1 MRKKSKSAAILAVIM
16 AMTLAGS
23 SAVYAEENPSAK
35 TTETDDNEKEDTRA
49 AENEPAPCNEGEHEL
64 IESKVVLP
72 TCTERGYTIYKCK
85 ADGCTYEE
93 KRDETAALGH
103 ELKEVSMQE
112 ATADKPGV
120 ITYKCQRQGCDYTEL
135 AEIPVKNTNTVDG
148 KTDDAD
154 TKTDETP
161 GTDADSKSEDG
172 KTDASEEDKNSN
184 TENASVDKDSTSG
197 KTEPTDS
204 DTSADSKNEGA
215 EKDLPEED
223 LPEEDLPEEDLS
235 EEDIDEEYASF
246 ASSTSTD
253 IVTEYDPET
262 AVGTIRVAKKDS
274 DDPTETEEVTGMTV
288 PAGTTEIK
296 KDADGNITDLAV
308 STAID
313 EVKNGFS
320 LTSENKKLH
329 SISIS
334 DKKNPKDH
342 WITLSAKESATE
354 LGIRLRNGNNK
365 IIITLTENEKPL
377 NIIKVSDT
385 EKDVILTTSTAGTCV
400 INKAVQNISVDKD
413 GKYSDKKTL
422 GRKNQII
429 LKDVNGSAPY
439 LELEYV
445 KDETVTTSVS
455 AKDEN
460 AAGVLENGNTK
471 VGNSESKGS
480 AAEKQKDPDE
490 ELYWIQPYGE
500 ENQEPIVIT
509 VYKK

>member
-1 MRKKSKSAAILAVIM
+1 MRKKSKSAAILAVVM

-23 SAVYAEENPSAK
+23 SAVYAEENSSAK
-35 TTETDDNEKEDTRA
+35 TAETDDDEKEDPRA

-148 KTDDAD
+148 KTD
-154 TKTDETP
+154 
-161 GTDADSKSEDG
+161 
-172 KTDASEEDKNSN
+172 ASEEDKNSN

-197 KTEPTDS
+197 KTDPADS
-204 DTSADSKNEGA
+204 DTSADSKNEDA
-215 EKDLPEED
+215 EED
-223 LPEEDLPEEDLS
+223 LPD
-235 EEDIDEEYASF
+235 EDIDEEYASF

-385 EKDVILTTSTAGTCV
+385 EKDVILTTSTDGTCV

-429 LKDVNGSAPY
+429 LNDVNGSAPY

-445 KDETVTTSVS
+445 KDETVTTSAS
-455 AKDEN
+455 EKDED
-460 AAGVLENGNTK
+460 AARNLETKNTK
-471 VGNSESKGS
+471 AGDSESKG
-480 AAEKQKDPDE
+480 AEAEKQKDPDE
-490 ELYWIQPYGE
+490 ELYWIQLYGE

>member
-1 MRKKSKSAAILAVIM
+1 MRKKSKSAAILAVVM

-23 SAVYAEENPSAK
+23 SAVYAEENSSAK
-35 TTETDDNEKEDTRA
+35 TAETDDNEKEDTRA

-223 LPEEDLPEEDLS
+223 LPEEDLS

-262 AVGTIRVAKKDS
+262 AVGTICVAKKDS

-429 LKDVNGSAPY
+429 LNDVNGSAPY

>member
-1 MRKKSKSAAILAVIM
+1 MRKKSKSAAILAVVM

-35 TTETDDNEKEDTRA
+35 TAETDDDEKEDTRA
-49 AENEPAPCNEGEHEL
+49 AENEPALCNEGEHEL

-103 ELKEVSMQE
+103 ELKEVSIQE

-135 AEIPVKNTNTVDG
+135 AEIPVKNTNDVDG

-161 GTDADSKSEDG
+161 GTDADSKTEDGKTEDG

-197 KTEPTDS
+197 KTDPADS
-204 DTSADSKNEGA
+204 DTSADSKNEDA
-215 EKDLPEED
+215 EED
-223 LPEEDLPEEDLS
+223 LPD
-235 EEDIDEEYASF
+235 EDIDEEYASF

-262 AVGTIRVAKKDS
+262 AVGTICVAKKDS
-274 DDPTETEEVTGMTV
+274 DDPMETEEVTGMTV
-288 PAGTTEIK
+288 PTGTTEIR
-296 KDADGNITDLAV
+296 KDSEGNITDLAI
-308 STAID
+308 STSIN
-313 EVKNGFS
+313 EIKNGFS

-329 SISIS
+329 SIAII
-334 DKKNPKDH
+334 DEKDPVNH
-342 WITLSAKESATE
+342 WITLSAKETASE
-354 LGIRLRNGNNK
+354 LGIRLRRDGNK
-365 IIITLTENEKPL
+365 IIITLTESEKPL
-377 NIIKVSDT
+377 NIIKVSDS
-385 EKDVILTTSTAGTCV
+385 EKEVILTTSTDGTCV

-429 LKDVNGSAPY
+429 LNDVNGNKSY
-439 LELEYV
+439 LELEYA
-445 KDETVTTSVS
+445 KDETATTSVS
-455 AKDEN
+455 AKDED

-471 VGNSESKGS
+471 AGNSESKG
-480 AAEKQKDPDE
+480 AEAEKQKDPDE

>member
-1 MRKKSKSAAILAVIM
+1 MRKKSKSAAILAVVM

-23 SAVYAEENPSAK
+23 SAVYAEENSSAK
-35 TTETDDNEKEDTRA
+35 TAETDDNEKEDTRA

-85 ADGCTYEE
+85 VDGCTYEE

-103 ELKEVSMQE
+103 ELKEVSIQE

-135 AEIPVKNTNTVDG
+135 AEIPVKNTNAVDG

-154 TKTDETP
+154 TKTDEKP
-161 GTDADSKSEDG
+161 GTDADGKSEDG
-172 KTDASEEDKNSN
+172 KTDASEENKNSN

-223 LPEEDLPEEDLS
+223 LPEED
-235 EEDIDEEYASF
+235 IDEEYASY

-274 DDPTETEEVTGMTV
+274 DNPTETEEVTGMTV
-288 PAGTTEIK
+288 PTETTEIK
-296 KDADGNITDLAV
+296 KDSEGNITDLAI
-308 STAID
+308 STSID
-313 EVKNGFS
+313 EIKNGFS
-320 LTSENKKLH
+320 LTSEKKKLH
-329 SISIS
+329 SIAIIN
-334 DKKNPKDH
+334 KEAPKNH
-342 WITLSAKESATE
+342 WITLSAKETASE
-354 LGIRLRNGNNK
+354 LGIHLHNENNK

-385 EKDVILTTSTAGTCV
+385 EKELLLTTSTAGTCV

-413 GKYSDKKTL
+413 GKYLDKKTL

-429 LKDVNGSAPY
+429 LNDVNGSAPY

-445 KDETVTTSVS
+445 KDEVATTSAS
-455 AKDEN
+455 EKDED
-460 AAGVLENGNTK
+460 AARNLETKNTK
-471 VGNSESKGS
+471 AGDSESKG
-480 AAEKQKDPDE
+480 AEAEKQKDPDE

>member
-1 MRKKSKSAAILAVIM
+1 MRKKSKSAAILAVVM

-23 SAVYAEENPSAK
+23 SAVYAEENSSAK
-35 TTETDDNEKEDTRA
+35 TAETDDNEKEDTRA

-85 ADGCTYEE
+85 VDGCTYEE

-103 ELKEVSMQE
+103 ELKEVSIQE

-135 AEIPVKNTNTVDG
+135 AEIPVKNTNAV
-148 KTDDAD
+148 
-154 TKTDETP
+154 
-161 GTDADSKSEDG
+161 DG
-172 KTDASEEDKNSN
+172 KTDASEENKNSN

-223 LPEEDLPEEDLS
+223 LPEED
-235 EEDIDEEYASF
+235 IDEEYASY

-385 EKDVILTTSTAGTCV
+385 EKDVILTTSTDGTCV

-429 LKDVNGSAPY
+429 LNDVNGSAPY

-445 KDETVTTSVS
+445 KDEVATTSAS
-455 AKDEN
+455 EKDED
-460 AAGVLENGNTK
+460 AARNLETKNTK
-471 VGNSESKGS
+471 AGDSESKG
-480 AAEKQKDPDE
+480 AEAEKQKDPDE

>member
-1 MRKKSKSAAILAVIM
+1 MRKKSKSAAILAVVM

-23 SAVYAEENPSAK
+23 SAVYAEENSSAK
-35 TTETDDNEKEDTRA
+35 TAETDDDEKEDPRA

-148 KTDDAD
+148 KTD
-154 TKTDETP
+154 
-161 GTDADSKSEDG
+161 
-172 KTDASEEDKNSN
+172 ASEEDKNSN

-197 KTEPTDS
+197 KIDPADS
-204 DTSADSKNEGA
+204 DTSADSKNEDA
-215 EKDLPEED
+215 
-223 LPEEDLPEEDLS
+223 EEDLS

-262 AVGTIRVAKKDS
+262 AVGTICVAKKDS

-429 LKDVNGSAPY
+429 LNDVNGSAPY

-445 KDETVTTSVS
+445 KDEVATTSAS
-455 AKDEN
+455 EKDED
-460 AAGVLENGNTK
+460 AARNLETKNTK
-471 VGNSESKGS
+471 AGDSESKG
-480 AAEKQKDPDE
+480 AEAEKQKDPDE

>member
-1 MRKKSKSAAILAVIM
+1 MRKKSKSAAILAVVM

-23 SAVYAEENPSAK
+23 SAVYAEENSSAK
-35 TTETDDNEKEDTRA
+35 TAETDDNEKEDTRA

-85 ADGCTYEE
+85 VDGCPYEE

-103 ELKEVSMQE
+103 ELKEVSIQE

-135 AEIPVKNTNTVDG
+135 AEIPVKNTNAVDG

-154 TKTDETP
+154 TKTDEKP

-172 KTDASEEDKNSN
+172 KTDASEENKNSN
-184 TENASVDKDSTSG
+184 TENASVDKDNTSG
-197 KTEPTDS
+197 KTEPADS

-215 EKDLPEED
+215 EED
-223 LPEEDLPEEDLS
+223 LPEEDLPEED
-235 EEDIDEEYASF
+235 IDEEYASY

-288 PAGTTEIK
+288 PTETTEIK
-296 KDADGNITDLAV
+296 KDSEGNITDLAI
-308 STAID
+308 STSID
-313 EVKNGFS
+313 EIKNGFS
-320 LTSENKKLH
+320 LTSEKKKLH
-329 SISIS
+329 SIAIIN
-334 DKKNPKDH
+334 KEAPKNH
-342 WITLSAKESATE
+342 WITLSAKETASE
-354 LGIRLRNGNNK
+354 LGIHLHNENNK

-385 EKDVILTTSTAGTCV
+385 EKELLLTTSTAGTCV

-429 LKDVNGSAPY
+429 LNDVNGSAPY

-445 KDETVTTSVS
+445 KDEVATTSAS
-455 AKDEN
+455 EKDED
-460 AAGVLENGNTK
+460 AARNLETKNTK
-471 VGNSESKGS
+471 AGDSESKG
-480 AAEKQKDPDE
+480 AEAEKQKDPNE

>member
-23 SAVYAEENPSAK
+23 SAVYAEENSSAK
-35 TTETDDNEKEDTRA
+35 TAETDDNEKEDTRA

-85 ADGCTYEE
+85 VDGCTYEE

-103 ELKEVSMQE
+103 ELKEVSIQE

-135 AEIPVKNTNTVDG
+135 AEIPVKNTNAVDG

-154 TKTDETP
+154 TKTDEKP
-161 GTDADSKSEDG
+161 GTDADGKSEDG
-172 KTDASEEDKNSN
+172 KTDASEENKNSN

-197 KTEPTDS
+197 KTEPADS

-223 LPEEDLPEEDLS
+223 LPEED
-235 EEDIDEEYASF
+235 IDEEYASY

-288 PAGTTEIK
+288 PTETTEIK
-296 KDADGNITDLAV
+296 KDSEGNITDLAI
-308 STAID
+308 STSID
-313 EVKNGFS
+313 EIKNGFS
-320 LTSENKKLH
+320 LTSEKKKLH
-329 SISIS
+329 SIAIIN
-334 DKKNPKDH
+334 KEAPKNH
-342 WITLSAKESATE
+342 WITLSAKETASE
-354 LGIRLRNGNNK
+354 LGIHLHNENNK

-385 EKDVILTTSTAGTCV
+385 EKELLLTTSTAGTCV

-429 LKDVNGSAPY
+429 LNDVNGSAPY

-445 KDETVTTSVS
+445 KDEVATTSAS
-455 AKDEN
+455 EKDED
-460 AAGVLENGNTK
+460 AARNLETKNTK
-471 VGNSESKGS
+471 AGDSESKG
-480 AAEKQKDPDE
+480 AEAEKQKDPDE

>member
-1 MRKKSKSAAILAVIM
+1 MRKKSKSAAILAVVM

-23 SAVYAEENPSAK
+23 SAVYAEENSSAK
-35 TTETDDNEKEDTRA
+35 TAETDDDEKEDPRA

-148 KTDDAD
+148 KTD
-154 TKTDETP
+154 
-161 GTDADSKSEDG
+161 
-172 KTDASEEDKNSN
+172 ASEEDKNSN

-197 KTEPTDS
+197 KIDPADS
-204 DTSADSKNEGA
+204 DTSADSKNEDA
-215 EKDLPEED
+215 
-223 LPEEDLPEEDLS
+223 EEDLS
-235 EEDIDEEYASF
+235 DEDIDEEYASY

-342 WITLSAKESATE
+342 WLTLSAKESATE

-385 EKDVILTTSTAGTCV
+385 EKDVILTTSTDGTCV

-429 LKDVNGSAPY
+429 LNDVNGSAPY

-445 KDETVTTSVS
+445 KDETVTTSAS
-455 AKDEN
+455 EKDED
-460 AAGVLENGNTK
+460 AARNLETKNTK
-471 VGNSESKGS
+471 AGDSESK
-480 AAEKQKDPDE
+480 AAEAEKQKDPDE

>member
-85 ADGCTYEE
+85 VDGCTYEE

-103 ELKEVSMQE
+103 ELKEVSIQE

-135 AEIPVKNTNTVDG
+135 AEIPVKNTNTV
-148 KTDDAD
+148 
-154 TKTDETP
+154 
-161 GTDADSKSEDG
+161 DG

-223 LPEEDLPEEDLS
+223 LS

-262 AVGTIRVAKKDS
+262 AVGTICVAKKDS

-385 EKDVILTTSTAGTCV
+385 EKDVILTTSTDGTCV

-429 LKDVNGSAPY
+429 LNDVNGSAPY

-445 KDETVTTSVS
+445 KDEVATTSAS
-455 AKDEN
+455 EKDED
-460 AAGVLENGNTK
+460 AARNLETKNTK
-471 VGNSESKGS
+471 SGDSESKG
-480 AAEKQKDPDE
+480 AEAEKQKDPDE

>member
-1 MRKKSKSAAILAVIM
+1 MRKKSKSAAILAVVM

-23 SAVYAEENPSAK
+23 SAVYAEENSSAK
-35 TTETDDNEKEDTRA
+35 TAETDDNEKEDTRA

-85 ADGCTYEE
+85 VDGCTYEE

-103 ELKEVSMQE
+103 ELKEVSIQE

-148 KTDDAD
+148 KTD
-154 TKTDETP
+154 
-161 GTDADSKSEDG
+161 
-172 KTDASEEDKNSN
+172 ASEEDKNSN

-197 KTEPTDS
+197 KIDPADS
-204 DTSADSKNEGA
+204 DTSADSKNEDA
-215 EKDLPEED
+215 EED
-223 LPEEDLPEEDLS
+223 LPD
-235 EEDIDEEYASF
+235 EDIDEEYASY

-288 PAGTTEIK
+288 PTGTTEIR

-329 SISIS
+329 SIAII
-334 DKKNPKDH
+334 DEKDPVNH
-342 WITLSAKESATE
+342 WITLSAKETASE
-354 LGIRLRNGNNK
+354 LGIRLRRDGNK

-385 EKDVILTTSTAGTCV
+385 EKDVILTTSTDGTCV

-429 LKDVNGSAPY
+429 LNDVNGSAPY

-445 KDETVTTSVS
+445 KDETVTTSAS
-455 AKDEN
+455 EKDED
-460 AAGVLENGNTK
+460 AARNLETKNTK
-471 VGNSESKGS
+471 AGDSESK
-480 AAEKQKDPDE
+480 AAEAEKQKDPDE

>member
-1 MRKKSKSAAILAVIM
+1 MRKKSKSAAILAVVM

-23 SAVYAEENPSAK
+23 SAVYAEENSSAK
-35 TTETDDNEKEDTRA
+35 TAETDDNEKEDTRA
-49 AENEPAPCNEGEHEL
+49 AENEPALCNEGEHEL

-85 ADGCTYEE
+85 VDGCTYEE

-103 ELKEVSMQE
+103 ELKEVSIQE

-135 AEIPVKNTNTVDG
+135 AEIPVKNTNAVDG

-154 TKTDETP
+154 TKTDEKP

-172 KTDASEEDKNSN
+172 KTDASEENKNSN
-184 TENASVDKDSTSG
+184 TENASVDKDNTSG
-197 KTEPTDS
+197 KTEPADS

-223 LPEEDLPEEDLS
+223 LPEED
-235 EEDIDEEYASF
+235 IDEEYASY

-274 DDPTETEEVTGMTV
+274 DDSTETEEVIGMTV
-288 PAGTTEIK
+288 PTETTEIK
-296 KDADGNITDLAV
+296 KDSEGNITDLAI
-308 STAID
+308 STSID
-313 EVKNGFS
+313 EIKNGFS
-320 LTSENKKLH
+320 LTSEKKKLH
-329 SISIS
+329 SIAIIN
-334 DKKNPKDH
+334 KEAPKNH
-342 WITLSAKESATE
+342 WITLSAKETASE
-354 LGIRLRNGNNK
+354 LGIHLHNENNK

-385 EKDVILTTSTAGTCV
+385 EKELLLTTSTAGTCV
-400 INKAVQNISVDKD
+400 INKEVQDVFVDKD

-422 GRKNQII
+422 GRKNKII
-429 LKDVNGSAPY
+429 LNDVNGSAPY
-439 LELEYV
+439 LELEFV
-445 KDETVTTSVS
+445 KDEVATTSAS
-455 AKDEN
+455 EKDED
-460 AAGVLENGNTK
+460 AARNLETKNTK
-471 VGNSESKGS
+471 AGDSESKG
-480 AAEKQKDPDE
+480 AEAEKQKDPDE

>member
-1 MRKKSKSAAILAVIM
+1 MRKKCKSAAALALIM
-16 AMTLAGS
+16 VMSMAGS
-23 SAVYAEENPSAK
+23 SMVYAGETVPAK
-35 TTETDDNEKEDTRA
+35 TGETAKEDTTKENPA
-49 AENEPAPCNEGEHEL
+49 KEAENEPALCNEGEHEL
-64 IESKVVLP
+64 IEREVVLP
-72 TCTERGYTIYKCK
+72 TCTEKGYSIYRCK
-85 ADGCTYEE
+85 VDGCTYEE

-103 ELKEVSMQE
+103 DMKEVSVQE
-112 ATADKPGV
+112 ATADKPGI

-135 AEIPVKNTNTVDG
+135 AEVPAKDPNNSDTKDDDNTSGSDTKDDTKPGTDTDG
-148 KTDDAD
+148 KT
-154 TKTDETP
+154 E
-161 GTDADSKSEDG
+161 EG
-172 KTDASEEDKNSN
+172 KTDISEDNKNSDA
-184 TENASVDKDSTSG
+184 ENAATDKDSNSG
-197 KTEPTDS
+197 KGDS
-204 DTSADSKNEGA
+204 ADTSTSSDGKDTDKNNTDE
-215 EKDLPEED
+215 ELP
-223 LPEEDLPEEDLS
+223 

-288 PAGTTEIK
+288 PTGTTEIK

-313 EVKNGFS
+313 EIKNGFS

-329 SISIS
+329 SISII
-334 DKKNPKDH
+334 DKKNPKAH
-342 WITLSAKESATE
+342 WITLSAKETASE
-354 LGIRLRNGNNK
+354 LGIRIHNGSNK
-365 IIITLTENEKPL
+365 IVVTLTENEKPL

-385 EKDVILTTSTAGTCV
+385 EKEVILTTSTNGTCV

-429 LKDVNGSAPY
+429 LNDVNGNKPY

-445 KDETVTTSVS
+445 KDETATTSAS
-455 AKDEN
+455 AKDEDATGN
-460 AAGVLENGNTK
+460 LENGNTRA
-471 VGNSESKGS
+471 GDSD
-480 AAEKQKDPDE
+480 AEKQKNPNE
-490 ELYWIQPYGE
+490 ELYWIQPYGDE
-500 ENQEPIVIT
+500 SQEPIVIT

>member
-1 MRKKSKSAAILAVIM
+1 MRKKSKSAAILAVVM

-23 SAVYAEENPSAK
+23 SAVYAEENSSAK
-35 TTETDDNEKEDTRA
+35 TAETDDNEKEDTRA

-85 ADGCTYEE
+85 VDGCTYEE

-103 ELKEVSMQE
+103 ELKEVSIQE

-135 AEIPVKNTNTVDG
+135 AEIPVKNTNAV
-148 KTDDAD
+148 
-154 TKTDETP
+154 
-161 GTDADSKSEDG
+161 DG
-172 KTDASEEDKNSN
+172 KTDASEENKNSN

-197 KTEPTDS
+197 KTEPADS

-223 LPEEDLPEEDLS
+223 
-235 EEDIDEEYASF
+235 IDEEYASY

-385 EKDVILTTSTAGTCV
+385 EKDVILTTSTDGTCV

-429 LKDVNGSAPY
+429 LNDVNGSAPY

-445 KDETVTTSVS
+445 KDEVATTSAS
-455 AKDEN
+455 EKDED
-460 AAGVLENGNTK
+460 AARNLETKNTK
-471 VGNSESKGS
+471 AGDSESKG
-480 AAEKQKDPDE
+480 AEAEKQKDPDE

>member
-1 MRKKSKSAAILAVIM
+1 
-16 AMTLAGS
+16 
-23 SAVYAEENPSAK
+23 
-35 TTETDDNEKEDTRA
+35 
-49 AENEPAPCNEGEHEL
+49 
-64 IESKVVLP
+64 
-72 TCTERGYTIYKCK
+72 
-85 ADGCTYEE
+85 
-93 KRDETAALGH
+93 
-103 ELKEVSMQE
+103 
-112 ATADKPGV
+112 
-120 ITYKCQRQGCDYTEL
+120 
-135 AEIPVKNTNTVDG
+135 
-148 KTDDAD
+148 
-154 TKTDETP
+154 
-161 GTDADSKSEDG
+161 
-172 KTDASEEDKNSN
+172 
-184 TENASVDKDSTSG
+184 
-197 KTEPTDS
+197 
-204 DTSADSKNEGA
+204 
-215 EKDLPEED
+215 
-223 LPEEDLPEEDLS
+223 
-235 EEDIDEEYASF
+235 
-246 ASSTSTD
+246 
-253 IVTEYDPET
+253 
-262 AVGTIRVAKKDS
+262 
-274 DDPTETEEVTGMTV
+274 MTV

-329 SISIS
+329 SIAII
-334 DKKNPKDH
+334 DEKDPENH
-342 WITLSAKESATE
+342 WITLRAKETASE
-354 LGIRLRNGNNK
+354 LGIHIYNGNNK

-385 EKDVILTTSTAGTCV
+385 EKEVILTTSTNGTCV
-400 INKAVQNISVDKD
+400 INKVVQNISVDKD
-413 GKYSDKKTL
+413 WKYSDKKTL

-429 LKDVNGSAPY
+429 LNNIKGSVPY

>member
-1 MRKKSKSAAILAVIM
+1 MRKKSKSAAILAVVI

-23 SAVYAEENPSAK
+23 SAVYAEENSSAK
-35 TTETDDNEKEDTRA
+35 TAETDDNEKEDTRA

-85 ADGCTYEE
+85 VDGCTYEE

-103 ELKEVSMQE
+103 ELKEVSIQE

-148 KTDDAD
+148 KTD
-154 TKTDETP
+154 
-161 GTDADSKSEDG
+161 
-172 KTDASEEDKNSN
+172 ASEEDKNSN

-197 KTEPTDS
+197 KIDPADS
-204 DTSADSKNEGA
+204 DTSADSKNEDA
-215 EKDLPEED
+215 EED
-223 LPEEDLPEEDLS
+223 LPD
-235 EEDIDEEYASF
+235 EDIDEEYASY

-342 WITLSAKESATE
+342 WITLSAKESVTE

-385 EKDVILTTSTAGTCV
+385 EKDVILTTSTDGTCV

-429 LKDVNGSAPY
+429 LNDVNGSAPY

-445 KDETVTTSVS
+445 KDEVATTSAS
-455 AKDEN
+455 EKDED
-460 AAGVLENGNTK
+460 AARNLETKNTK
-471 VGNSESKGS
+471 AGDSESKG
-480 AAEKQKDPDE
+480 AEAEKQKDPDE

>member
-1 MRKKSKSAAILAVIM
+1 MRKKSKSAAILAVVM

-23 SAVYAEENPSAK
+23 SAVYAEENSSAK
-35 TTETDDNEKEDTRA
+35 TAETDDDEKEDPRA

-148 KTDDAD
+148 KTD
-154 TKTDETP
+154 
-161 GTDADSKSEDG
+161 
-172 KTDASEEDKNSN
+172 ASEEDKNSN

-197 KTEPTDS
+197 KIDPADS
-204 DTSADSKNEGA
+204 DTSADSKNEDA
-215 EKDLPEED
+215 EED
-223 LPEEDLPEEDLS
+223 LPD
-235 EEDIDEEYASF
+235 EDIDEEYASY

-262 AVGTIRVAKKDS
+262 AVGTIHVAKKDS

-342 WITLSAKESATE
+342 WLTLSAKESATE

-385 EKDVILTTSTAGTCV
+385 EKDVILTTSTDGTCV

-429 LKDVNGSAPY
+429 LNDVNGSAPY

-445 KDETVTTSVS
+445 KDETVTTSAS
-455 AKDEN
+455 EKDED
-460 AAGVLENGNTK
+460 AARNLETKNTK
-471 VGNSESKGS
+471 AGDSESK
-480 AAEKQKDPDE
+480 AAEAEKQKDPDE

>member
-1 MRKKSKSAAILAVIM
+1 MRKKSKSAAILAVVM

-23 SAVYAEENPSAK
+23 SAVYAEENSSAK
-35 TTETDDNEKEDTRA
+35 TAETDDDEKEDPRA

-148 KTDDAD
+148 KTD
-154 TKTDETP
+154 
-161 GTDADSKSEDG
+161 
-172 KTDASEEDKNSN
+172 ASEEDKNSN

-197 KTEPTDS
+197 KIDPADS
-204 DTSADSKNEGA
+204 DTSADSKNEDA
-215 EKDLPEED
+215 EED
-223 LPEEDLPEEDLS
+223 LPD
-235 EEDIDEEYASF
+235 EDIDEEYASY

-262 AVGTIRVAKKDS
+262 AVGTICVAKKDS

-342 WITLSAKESATE
+342 WLTLSAKESATE

-385 EKDVILTTSTAGTCV
+385 EKDVILTTSTDGTCV

-429 LKDVNGSAPY
+429 LNDVNGSAPY

-445 KDETVTTSVS
+445 KDETVTTSAS
-455 AKDEN
+455 EKDED
-460 AAGVLENGNTK
+460 AARNLETKNTK
-471 VGNSESKGS
+471 AGDSESK
-480 AAEKQKDPDE
+480 AAEAEKQKDPDE

>member
-1 MRKKSKSAAILAVIM
+1 MRKKSKSAAILAVVM

-23 SAVYAEENPSAK
+23 SAVYAEENSSAK
-35 TTETDDNEKEDTRA
+35 TAETDDNEKEDTRA

-85 ADGCTYEE
+85 VDGCTYEE

-103 ELKEVSMQE
+103 ELKEVSIQE

-135 AEIPVKNTNTVDG
+135 AEIPVKNTNAVDG

-154 TKTDETP
+154 TKTDEKP
-161 GTDADSKSEDG
+161 GTDADGKSEDG
-172 KTDASEEDKNSN
+172 KTDASEENKNSN

-197 KTEPTDS
+197 KTEPVDS

-223 LPEEDLPEEDLS
+223 LPEED
-235 EEDIDEEYASF
+235 IDEEYASY

-288 PAGTTEIK
+288 PTETTEIK
-296 KDADGNITDLAV
+296 KDSEGNITDLAI
-308 STAID
+308 STSID
-313 EVKNGFS
+313 EIKNGFS
-320 LTSENKKLH
+320 LTSEKKKLH
-329 SISIS
+329 SIAIIN
-334 DKKNPKDH
+334 KEAPKNH
-342 WITLSAKESATE
+342 WITLSAKETASE
-354 LGIRLRNGNNK
+354 LGIHLHNENNK

-385 EKDVILTTSTAGTCV
+385 EKELLLTTSTAGTCV

-429 LKDVNGSAPY
+429 LNDVNGSAPY

-445 KDETVTTSVS
+445 KDEVATTSAS
-455 AKDEN
+455 EKDED
-460 AAGVLENGNTK
+460 AARNLETKNTK
-471 VGNSESKGS
+471 AGDSESKG
-480 AAEKQKDPDE
+480 AEAEKQKDPDE

>member
-49 AENEPAPCNEGEHEL
+49 AENESAPCNEGEHEL

-85 ADGCTYEE
+85 VDGCTYEE

-148 KTDDAD
+148 KTD
-154 TKTDETP
+154 
-161 GTDADSKSEDG
+161 
-172 KTDASEEDKNSN
+172 ASEEDKNSN

-197 KTEPTDS
+197 KIDPADS
-204 DTSADSKNEGA
+204 DTSADSKNEDA
-215 EKDLPEED
+215 EED
-223 LPEEDLPEEDLS
+223 LPD
-235 EEDIDEEYASF
+235 EDIDEEYASY

-342 WITLSAKESATE
+342 WLTLSAKESATE

-385 EKDVILTTSTAGTCV
+385 EKDVILTTSTDGTCV

-429 LKDVNGSAPY
+429 LNDVNGSAPY

-445 KDETVTTSVS
+445 KDETVTTSAS
-455 AKDEN
+455 EKDED
-460 AAGVLENGNTK
+460 AARNLETKNTK
-471 VGNSESKGS
+471 AGDSESK
-480 AAEKQKDPDE
+480 AAEAEKQKDPDE

>member
-1 MRKKSKSAAILAVIM
+1 MRKKSKSAAILAVVM

-23 SAVYAEENPSAK
+23 SAVYAEENSSAK
-35 TTETDDNEKEDTRA
+35 TAETDDNEKEDTRA

-85 ADGCTYEE
+85 VDGCTYEE

-103 ELKEVSMQE
+103 ELKEVSIQE

-135 AEIPVKNTNTVDG
+135 AEIPVKNTNAV
-148 KTDDAD
+148 
-154 TKTDETP
+154 
-161 GTDADSKSEDG
+161 DG
-172 KTDASEEDKNSN
+172 KTDASEENKNSN
-184 TENASVDKDSTSG
+184 TENASVDKDNTSG
-197 KTEPTDS
+197 KTEPADS

-223 LPEEDLPEEDLS
+223 
-235 EEDIDEEYASF
+235 IDEEYASY

-342 WITLSAKESATE
+342 WITLSAKETASE
-354 LGIRLRNGNNK
+354 LGIHLHNENNK

-385 EKDVILTTSTAGTCV
+385 EKDVILMTSTDGTCV

-429 LKDVNGSAPY
+429 LNDVNGSAPY

-445 KDETVTTSVS
+445 KDEVATTSAS
-455 AKDEN
+455 EKDED
-460 AAGVLENGNTK
+460 AARNLETKNTK
-471 VGNSESKGS
+471 AGDSESKG
-480 AAEKQKDPDE
+480 AEAEKQKDPDE

>member
-1 MRKKSKSAAILAVIM
+1 MRKKSKSAAILAVVM

-23 SAVYAEENPSAK
+23 SAVYAEENSSAK
-35 TTETDDNEKEDTRA
+35 TAETDDDEKEDPRA

-148 KTDDAD
+148 KTD
-154 TKTDETP
+154 
-161 GTDADSKSEDG
+161 
-172 KTDASEEDKNSN
+172 ASEEDKNSN

-197 KTEPTDS
+197 KTDPADS
-204 DTSADSKNEGA
+204 DTSADSKNEDA
-215 EKDLPEED
+215 EED
-223 LPEEDLPEEDLS
+223 LPD
-235 EEDIDEEYASF
+235 EDIDEEYASF

-262 AVGTIRVAKKDS
+262 AVGTICVAKKDS

-288 PAGTTEIK
+288 PTETTEIR
-296 KDADGNITDLAV
+296 KDSEGNITDLAI
-308 STAID
+308 STSIN
-313 EVKNGFS
+313 EIKNGFS

-329 SISIS
+329 SIAII
-334 DKKNPKDH
+334 DEKDPENH
-342 WITLSAKESATE
+342 WITLRAKETVSE
-354 LGIRLRNGNNK
+354 LGIHIYNGNNK

-429 LKDVNGSAPY
+429 LNDVNGSAPY

-445 KDETVTTSVS
+445 KDEVATTSAS
-455 AKDEN
+455 EKDED
-460 AAGVLENGNTK
+460 AARNLETKNTK
-471 VGNSESKGS
+471 AGDSESKG
-480 AAEKQKDPDE
+480 AEAEKQKDPDE

>member
-1 MRKKSKSAAILAVIM
+1 MRKKSKSAVILAVVM

-23 SAVYAEENPSAK
+23 SAVYAEENSSAK
-35 TTETDDNEKEDTRA
+35 TAETDDDEKEDTRA
-49 AENEPAPCNEGEHEL
+49 AENEPALCNEGEHEL

-103 ELKEVSMQE
+103 ELKEVSIQE

-135 AEIPVKNTNTVDG
+135 AEIPVKNTNDVDS

-161 GTDADSKSEDG
+161 GTDADGKTEDGKTEDG

-197 KTEPTDS
+197 KTDPADS
-204 DTSADSKNEGA
+204 DTSADSKNEEA
-215 EKDLPEED
+215 EED
-223 LPEEDLPEEDLS
+223 LPD
-235 EEDIDEEYASF
+235 EDIDEEYASF

-262 AVGTIRVAKKDS
+262 AVGTICVAKKDS
-274 DDPTETEEVTGMTV
+274 DDPMETEEVTGMTV
-288 PAGTTEIK
+288 PTGTTEIR
-296 KDADGNITDLAV
+296 KDSEGNITDLAI
-308 STAID
+308 STSIN
-313 EVKNGFS
+313 EIKNGFS
-320 LTSENKKLH
+320 LTSEKKKLH
-329 SISIS
+329 SIAII
-334 DKKNPKDH
+334 DEKVPENH
-342 WITLSAKESATE
+342 WITLSAKETASE
-354 LGIRLRNGNNK
+354 LGIRLRRDGNK

-385 EKDVILTTSTAGTCV
+385 EKDVILTTSTDGTCV

-422 GRKNQII
+422 GRKTQII
-429 LKDVNGSAPY
+429 LNDVNGSAPY

-445 KDETVTTSVS
+445 KDEVETTSAS
-455 AKDEN
+455 EKDED
-460 AAGVLENGNTK
+460 AARNLETKNTK
-471 VGNSESKGS
+471 AGDSESKG
-480 AAEKQKDPDE
+480 AEAEKQKDPDE

>member
-1 MRKKSKSAAILAVIM
+1 MRKKSKSAAILAVVI

-23 SAVYAEENPSAK
+23 SAVYAEENSSAK
-35 TTETDDNEKEDTRA
+35 TAETDDNEKEDTRA

-85 ADGCTYEE
+85 VDGCTYEE

-103 ELKEVSMQE
+103 ELKEVSIQE

-148 KTDDAD
+148 KTD
-154 TKTDETP
+154 
-161 GTDADSKSEDG
+161 
-172 KTDASEEDKNSN
+172 ASEEDKNSN

-197 KTEPTDS
+197 KIDPADS
-204 DTSADSKNEGA
+204 DTSADSKNEDA
-215 EKDLPEED
+215 EED
-223 LPEEDLPEEDLS
+223 LP
-235 EEDIDEEYASF
+235 EEDIDEEYASY

-342 WITLSAKESATE
+342 WLTLSAKESATE

-385 EKDVILTTSTAGTCV
+385 EKDVILTTSTDGTCV

-429 LKDVNGSAPY
+429 LNDVNGSAPY
-439 LELEYV
+439 LELEYA
-445 KDETVTTSVS
+445 KDEIVTTSVS
-455 AKDEN
+455 AKDED
-460 AAGVLENGNTK
+460 ATGVLENGNTK

-480 AAEKQKDPDE
+480 DAEKQKDPDE

-509 VYKK
+509 GNKK

>member
-1 MRKKSKSAAILAVIM
+1 MRKKSKSAAILAVVM

-35 TTETDDNEKEDTRA
+35 TAETDDDEKEDTRA
-49 AENEPAPCNEGEHEL
+49 AENEPALCNEGEHEL

-135 AEIPVKNTNTVDG
+135 AEIPVKNTNDVDG

-161 GTDADSKSEDG
+161 GTDADSKTEDGKTEDG

-197 KTEPTDS
+197 KTDPADS
-204 DTSADSKNEGA
+204 DTSADSKNEDA
-215 EKDLPEED
+215 EED
-223 LPEEDLPEEDLS
+223 LPD
-235 EEDIDEEYASF
+235 EDIDEEYASF

-262 AVGTIRVAKKDS
+262 AVGTICVAKKDS

-288 PAGTTEIK
+288 PAGTTEIR

-329 SISIS
+329 SIAII
-334 DKKNPKDH
+334 DEKDPVNH

-429 LKDVNGSAPY
+429 LNDVNGNKSY
-439 LELEYV
+439 LELEYA
-445 KDETVTTSVS
+445 KDETATTSVS
-455 AKDEN
+455 AKDED

-471 VGNSESKGS
+471 AGNSESKGS
-480 AAEKQKDPDE
+480 DAEKQKDPDE

-500 ENQEPIVIT
+500 ENQKPIVIT

>member
-23 SAVYAEENPSAK
+23 SAVYAKENPSAK
-35 TTETDDNEKEDTRA
+35 TAETDDDEKEDTRA
-49 AENEPAPCNEGEHEL
+49 AENEPALCNEGEHEL

-103 ELKEVSMQE
+103 ELKEVSIQE

-135 AEIPVKNTNTVDG
+135 AEIPVKNTNDVDG

-161 GTDADSKSEDG
+161 GTDADSKTEDGKTEDG

-197 KTEPTDS
+197 KTDPADS
-204 DTSADSKNEGA
+204 DTSADSKNEDA
-215 EKDLPEED
+215 EED
-223 LPEEDLPEEDLS
+223 LPD
-235 EEDIDEEYASF
+235 EDIDEEYASF

-262 AVGTIRVAKKDS
+262 AVGTICVAKKDS
-274 DDPTETEEVTGMTV
+274 DDPMETEEVTGMTV
-288 PAGTTEIK
+288 PTGTTEIR
-296 KDADGNITDLAV
+296 KDSEGNITDLAI
-308 STAID
+308 STSIN
-313 EVKNGFS
+313 EIKNGFS

-329 SISIS
+329 SIAII
-334 DKKNPKDH
+334 DEKDPVNH

-385 EKDVILTTSTAGTCV
+385 EKDVILTTSTDGICV

-429 LKDVNGSAPY
+429 LNDVNGSAPY

-445 KDETVTTSVS
+445 KDEVATTFASE
-455 AKDEN
+455 KDED
-460 AAGVLENGNTK
+460 AARNLETKNTK
-471 VGNSESKGS
+471 AGNSGSKGS
-480 AAEKQKDPDE
+480 DAEKQKDPDE

-500 ENQEPIVIT
+500 ENQKPIVIT

>member
-1 MRKKSKSAAILAVIM
+1 MRKKSKSAAILAVVM

-23 SAVYAEENPSAK
+23 SAVYAEENSSAK
-35 TTETDDNEKEDTRA
+35 TAETDDNEKEDTRA

-85 ADGCTYEE
+85 VDGCTYEE

-103 ELKEVSMQE
+103 ELKEVSIQE

-135 AEIPVKNTNTVDG
+135 SEIPVKNTNAVDG

-154 TKTDETP
+154 TKTDEKP
-161 GTDADSKSEDG
+161 GTDADGKSEDG
-172 KTDASEEDKNSN
+172 KTDASEENKNSN

-223 LPEEDLPEEDLS
+223 LPEED
-235 EEDIDEEYASF
+235 IDEEYASY

-288 PAGTTEIK
+288 PTETTEIK
-296 KDADGNITDLAV
+296 KDSEGNITDLAI
-308 STAID
+308 STSID
-313 EVKNGFS
+313 EIKNGFS
-320 LTSENKKLH
+320 LTSEKKKLH
-329 SISIS
+329 SIAIIN
-334 DKKNPKDH
+334 KEAPKNH
-342 WITLSAKESATE
+342 WITLSAKETASE
-354 LGIRLRNGNNK
+354 LGIHLHNENNK

-385 EKDVILTTSTAGTCV
+385 EKELLLTTSTAGTCV

-429 LKDVNGSAPY
+429 LNDVNGSAPY

-445 KDETVTTSVS
+445 KDEVATTSAS
-455 AKDEN
+455 EKDED
-460 AAGVLENGNTK
+460 AARNLETKNTK
-471 VGNSESKGS
+471 AGDSESKG
-480 AAEKQKDPDE
+480 AEAEKQKDPDE

>member
-1 MRKKSKSAAILAVIM
+1 MRKKSKSAAILAVVI

-23 SAVYAEENPSAK
+23 SAVYAEENSSAK
-35 TTETDDNEKEDTRA
+35 TAETDDNEKEDTRA

-85 ADGCTYEE
+85 VDGCTYEE

-103 ELKEVSMQE
+103 ELKEVSIQE

-148 KTDDAD
+148 KTD
-154 TKTDETP
+154 
-161 GTDADSKSEDG
+161 
-172 KTDASEEDKNSN
+172 ASEEDKNSN

-197 KTEPTDS
+197 KIDPADS
-204 DTSADSKNEGA
+204 DTSADSKNEDA
-215 EKDLPEED
+215 EED
-223 LPEEDLPEEDLS
+223 LPD
-235 EEDIDEEYASF
+235 EDIDEEYASY

-354 LGIRLRNGNNK
+354 LGICLRNGNNK

-429 LKDVNGSAPY
+429 LNDVNGSAPY

-445 KDETVTTSVS
+445 KDEVATTSAS
-455 AKDEN
+455 EKDED
-460 AAGVLENGNTK
+460 AARNLETKNTK
-471 VGNSESKGS
+471 AGDSESKG
-480 AAEKQKDPDE
+480 AEAEKQKDPDE

>member
-1 MRKKSKSAAILAVIM
+1 MRKKSKSAAILAVVM

-184 TENASVDKDSTSG
+184 IENASVDKDSTSG
-197 KTEPTDS
+197 KTDPADS
-204 DTSADSKNEGA
+204 DTSADSKNE
-215 EKDLPEED
+215 
-223 LPEEDLPEEDLS
+223 
-235 EEDIDEEYASF
+235 
-246 ASSTSTD
+246 
-253 IVTEYDPET
+253 
-262 AVGTIRVAKKDS
+262 
-274 DDPTETEEVTGMTV
+274 
-288 PAGTTEIK
+288 
-296 KDADGNITDLAV
+296 DANITDLAI
-308 STAID
+308 STSIN
-313 EVKNGFS
+313 EIKNGFS

-329 SISIS
+329 SIAII
-334 DKKNPKDH
+334 DEKDPENH
-342 WITLSAKESATE
+342 WITLRAKETVSE
-354 LGIRLRNGNNK
+354 LGIHIYNGNNK

-385 EKDVILTTSTAGTCV
+385 EKEVILTTSTNGTCV
-400 INKAVQNISVDKD
+400 INKVVQNISVDKD
-413 GKYSDKKTL
+413 WKYSDKKTL

-429 LKDVNGSAPY
+429 LNNIKGSAPY

>member
-1 MRKKSKSAAILAVIM
+1 MRKKSKSAAILAVVM

-23 SAVYAEENPSAK
+23 SAVYAEENSSAK
-35 TTETDDNEKEDTRA
+35 TAETDDNEKEDTRA

-85 ADGCTYEE
+85 VDGCTYEE

-103 ELKEVSMQE
+103 ELKEVSIQE

-135 AEIPVKNTNTVDG
+135 AEIPVKNTNTV
-148 KTDDAD
+148 
-154 TKTDETP
+154 
-161 GTDADSKSEDG
+161 DG

-429 LKDVNGSAPY
+429 LNDVNGSAPY

-445 KDETVTTSVS
+445 KDEVATTSAS
-455 AKDEN
+455 EKDED
-460 AAGVLENGNTK
+460 AARNLETKNTK
-471 VGNSESKGS
+471 AGDSESKG
-480 AAEKQKDPDE
+480 AEAEKQKDPDE

>member
-1 MRKKSKSAAILAVIM
+1 MRKKSESAVILAVIM

-23 SAVYAEENPSAK
+23 SAVYAEENSSAK
-35 TTETDDNEKEDTRA
+35 TAETDDDEKEDPRA

-148 KTDDAD
+148 KTD
-154 TKTDETP
+154 
-161 GTDADSKSEDG
+161 
-172 KTDASEEDKNSN
+172 ASEEDKNSN

-197 KTEPTDS
+197 KIDPADS
-204 DTSADSKNEGA
+204 DTSADSKNEDA
-215 EKDLPEED
+215 EED
-223 LPEEDLPEEDLS
+223 LPD
-235 EEDIDEEYASF
+235 EDIDEEYASY

-296 KDADGNITDLAV
+296 KDSEGNITDLAI
-308 STAID
+308 STSIN
-313 EVKNGFS
+313 EIKNGFS

-342 WITLSAKESATE
+342 WLTLSAKESATE

-385 EKDVILTTSTAGTCV
+385 EKDVILTTSTDGTCV
-400 INKAVQNISVDKD
+400 INKAIQNISVDKD

-429 LKDVNGSAPY
+429 LNDVNGSAPY

-445 KDETVTTSVS
+445 KDEVATTSAS
-455 AKDEN
+455 EKDEDAARNLETKN
-460 AAGVLENGNTK
+460 AKAGD
-471 VGNSESKGS
+471 SESKG
-480 AAEKQKDPDE
+480 AEAEKQKDPDE